1 MDENNSSNSFDYI
14 IIGGGSAGCA
24 IANRLVSNNKDKV
37 LLIEAGQK
45 KPSLIKNSYK
55 FRAFY

>member
-24 IANRLVSNNKDKV
+24 IANRLVSNNKDRV
-37 LLIEAGQK
+37 LLIEQASHQAR
-45 KPSLIKNSYK
+45 L
-55 FRAFY
+55 